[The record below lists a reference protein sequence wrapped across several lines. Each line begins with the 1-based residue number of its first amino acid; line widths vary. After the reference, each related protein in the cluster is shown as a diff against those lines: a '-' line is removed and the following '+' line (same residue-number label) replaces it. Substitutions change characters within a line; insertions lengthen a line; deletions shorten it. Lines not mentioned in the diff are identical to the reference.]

1 MKVAVNNVSWTEKL
15 EEKYPNIVKQSKFH
29 LECDE
34 PTEHCI
40 FYVEPSDFYDF
51 IKWIEAETNE
61 DVIVYNNNYW
71 KEQYNCDEYI
81 VIYDDYIE

>member
-1 MKVAVNNVSWTEKL
+1 MKIAVNNVSWTEKI
-15 EEKYPNIVKQSKFH
+15 EKKYPNIVKQSKFH
-29 LECDE
+29 E

-51 IKWIEAETNE
+51 ITWIRKETNE
-61 DVIVYNNNYW
+61 DVIIYNSNYW
-71 KEQYNCDEYI
+71 KEQYDCDEYI